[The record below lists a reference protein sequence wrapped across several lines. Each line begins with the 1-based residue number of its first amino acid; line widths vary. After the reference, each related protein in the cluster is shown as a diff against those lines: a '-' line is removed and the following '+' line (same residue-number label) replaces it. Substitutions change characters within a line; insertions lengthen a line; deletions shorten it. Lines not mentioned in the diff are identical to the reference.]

1 MVSPHIKGQWRGG
14 GWVGCRGGWGV
25 PAGEGVVAALVGK
38 SLSWLRLE
46 YWQ

>member
-1 MVSPHIKGQWRGG
+1 MVSPHIKGQQRGG
-14 GWVGCRGGWGV
+14 GWVGCRGGFQQ
-25 PAGEGVVAALVGK
+25 GVVVAELVGK